1 MKVSGVGRGSAAS
14 GKRTS
19 KTGTSSDT
27 FVRHLDEGKEA
38 GGVELTE
45 EAGAAE
51 ALASIGSLLSLQSV
65 DPDAGGGRANR
76 RLMLRAEEM
85 LERLE
90 EIRHGLLM
98 GSIPKSILADLAQM
112 VRSRREA
119 GGHPHLIAILDEIEL
134 RAEVELAKLSKF
146 ANEPSAERT

>member
-19 KTGTSSDT
+19 KTGKSSDN
-27 FVRHLDEGKEA
+27 FARHLGEGEA
-38 GGVELTE
+38 SGAVDLTG

-65 DPDAGGGRANR
+65 DSDAGGGRANR
-76 RLMLRAEEM
+76 RLMVRAEEM

-134 RAEVELAKLSKF
+134 RAEVELAKLSRLV
-146 ANEPSAERT
+146 EERSAGHM

>member
-1 MKVSGVGRGSAAS
+1 MVCQSQRGWKPGFFRTVSPVIPQVNRSTAFWAGRFPKLLNSIENASAC
-14 GKRTS
+14 
-19 KTGTSSDT
+19 
-27 FVRHLDEGKEA
+27 
-38 GGVELTE
+38 
-45 EAGAAE
+45 
-51 ALASIGSLLSLQSV
+51 LSLTSV